1 MCDVSEELKQIPSS
15 DVIQETEVL
24 TNVAENVSSEAVCDI
39 NEELVQK
46 QSSDVIQETG
56 VLTTVEQDFLFW

>member
-1 MCDVSEELKQIPSS
+1 MCDVSEELKQIQSS

-24 TNVAENVSSEAVCDI
+24 TNVAVNVSSETVCDI
-39 NEELVQK
+39 DEKLVQK

-56 VLTTVEQDFLFW
+56 VLTNVR